1 MRRYSVSE
9 RAYSL
14 ELNRNI
20 SAKQASNFSIKGR
33 LHDRRAFQC
42 SNPNC
47 QINMT
52 CTNWNKKGIRYFFTP
67 SSQDELHVIGCSEL
81 SEEEIKEQEK
91 LESNLAKE
99 SIQKNGLIKMTK
111 SIGKAKSN
119 DKTNL
124 KTEFSSEETNQTTN
138 SNNKVKS
145 EARHVY
151 PIASFINLFEDPGL
165 DKDSQIIAI
174 ENEKIS
180 LNELFL
186 ESKNNFVP
194 YDCTRIIYGE
204 ALIRTAKFGDNM
216 LEIEF
221 INSKLPKIFSNI
233 KSVSENKS
241 TSDLKK
247 FLDTNKKVVVY
258 YRGKLIKNGTKFESF
273 NDHVFKDIYF

>member
-1 MRRYSVSE
+1 MSE

-14 ELNRNI
+14 ELDRNI
-20 SAKQASNFSIKGR
+20 SAKQASDFSIKGR

-47 QINMT
+47 RINMT

-81 SEEEIKEQEK
+81 SEKEVKEQEK
-91 LESNLAKE
+91 LESDLAKE

-111 SIGKAKSN
+111 SVGKAKSN

-124 KTEFSSEETNQTTN
+124 TTEFPSGQTNRTTN
-138 SNNKVKS
+138 SNSKMKS
-145 EARHVY
+145 ESRHVY
-151 PIASFINLFEDPGL
+151 PIASFVNLFEDPEL

-194 YDCTRIIYGE
+194 YNCTRIIYGE
-204 ALIRTAKFGDNM
+204 AVIRTAEIGDNM

-221 INSKLPKIFSNI
+221 INSKLPKIYSNI

-241 TSDLKK
+241 TSELKK
-247 FLDTNKKVVVY
+247 FLNTNQKVVVY

-273 NDHVFKDIYF
+273 NDSVFKDIYF

>member
-1 MRRYSVSE
+1 VSE

-91 LESNLAKE
+91 LKSNL
-99 SIQKNGLIKMTK
+99 
-111 SIGKAKSN
+111 
-119 DKTNL
+119 DK
-124 KTEFSSEETNQTTN
+124 ETNQTTN
-138 SNNKVKS
+138 SNNKMKS

-151 PIASFINLFEDPGL
+151 PIASFINLFEDPEL

-204 ALIRTAKFGDNM
+204 ALIRTAKFGN
-216 LEIEF
+216 
-221 INSKLPKIFSNI
+221 
-233 KSVSENKS
+233 
-241 TSDLKK
+241 
-247 FLDTNKKVVVY
+247 
-258 YRGKLIKNGTKFESF
+258 
-273 NDHVFKDIYF
+273 